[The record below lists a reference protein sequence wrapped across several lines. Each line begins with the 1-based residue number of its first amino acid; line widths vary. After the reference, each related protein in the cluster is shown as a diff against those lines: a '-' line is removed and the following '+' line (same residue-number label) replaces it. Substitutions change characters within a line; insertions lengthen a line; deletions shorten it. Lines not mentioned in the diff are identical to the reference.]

1 MKQLIEQ
8 LCATLNEGRD
18 AVLATVCSQSGST
31 PRMAGAR
38 MLVLRDGRIRGTVG
52 GGVAEAAVIRAAA
65 TCFDNRSPR
74 QYTFD
79 LVSDG
84 IAPGGMLCGGRLTCC
99 LEYIAAD
106 PCNRAVF
113 HHLLAALQA
122 CRRTLLVSPLDA
134 GSDDARFLVDLKDGT
149 AVPEIPAEV
158 CTAVRQLPPAAV
170 ILFTAAGR
178 SWLAASFA
186 AGGTL
191 ILIGAG
197 HVAACTAE
205 AAARVGYRV
214 VVLDDR
220 AEFAT
225 RERFPLADEIRVL
238 PSFAGC
244 LPEQEVD
251 GDTCLVIAT
260 RSHQHDLEVLAQ
272 ALQTGAGYIG
282 MIGSRRKRDTIFARL
297 MDRGVTAAQL
307 EQVHCPIGLH
317 IGAETPEEIA
327 VAIVGELIQHRAAAR
342 KQSRPA

>member
-8 LCATLNEGRD
+8 LCATLDEGRD

-38 MLVLRDGRIRGTVG
+38 MLVQRDGRIRGTVG

-84 IAPGGMLCGGRLTCC
+84 AAPGGMLCGGRLTCC

-113 HHLLAALQA
+113 HHLLAALQSG
-122 CRRTLLVSPLDA
+122 RRTLLVSALDA
-134 GSDDARFLVDLKDGT
+134 DSGDARFLVDLKDGT

-158 CTAVRQLPPAAV
+158 CTAVRQLAPAAV
-170 ILFTAAGR
+170 SLFTAAGGN
-178 SWLAASFA
+178 WLAASFA

-191 ILIGAG
+191 TLI
-197 HVAACTAE
+197 
-205 AAARVGYRV
+205 
-214 VVLDDR
+214 
-220 AEFAT
+220 
-225 RERFPLADEIRVL
+225 
-238 PSFAGC
+238 
-244 LPEQEVD
+244 
-251 GDTCLVIAT
+251 
-260 RSHQHDLEVLAQ
+260 
-272 ALQTGAGYIG
+272 GAGYIG

-297 MDRGVTAAQL
+297 ADRGVTAVQL

-317 IGAETPEEIA
+317 IGAETPEEIG

-342 KQSRPA
+342 KQSCPA